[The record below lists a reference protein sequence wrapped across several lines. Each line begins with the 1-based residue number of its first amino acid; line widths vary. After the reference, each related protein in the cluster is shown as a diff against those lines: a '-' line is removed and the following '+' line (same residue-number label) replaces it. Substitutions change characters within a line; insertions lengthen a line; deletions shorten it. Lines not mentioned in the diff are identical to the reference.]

1 MVRLGYTQ
9 GSLLNQNSRERGM
22 SNTRHLRVAKND
34 ISGLWEFRVDSRL
47 ISAHETYTGAED
59 RLYSYDT
66 MYSVQGI
73 ATEIVLDTRGI

>member
-1 MVRLGYTQ
+1 MIKPTQ
-9 GSLLNQNSRERGM
+9 QHEKDRDM
-22 SNTRHLRVAKND
+22 SNTRHLRVAKNH

-47 ISAHETYTGAED
+47 VSAHETYTGAED

-73 ATEIVLDTRGI
+73 ATEIVLDTRG